1 MQQGMV
7 EQTTLLL
14 EDRKRL
20 TINGVESVNGFS
32 ESNINLTIKGEN
44 FRATGSNLKIVSF
57 NKSNGNFV
65 AEGEFDE
72 LKYCGKKTPLL
83 KKIFK

>member
-1 MQQGMV
+1 MQQGLV
-7 EQTTLLL
+7 EHITLLL

-20 TINGVESVNGFS
+20 TMNGVEAVNGFS
-32 ESNINLTIKGEN
+32 ERSISLTIKGEN
-44 FRATGSNLKIVSF
+44 FRAMGNNLKIVSF

-72 LKYCGKKTPLL
+72 LKYCGKKTSLL